1 MSQSIQGDSH
11 SKRQSKKAAASG
23 WIGSALEYYDFF
35 IYATAAALL
44 FPQLFFPSDNPT
56 VGIIIS
62 LASFGVGYIARPL
75 GAVVLGHMGDRH
87 GRKTVLVYCMFMMG
101 ASTMCIGLLP
111 TYAQIG
117 IWAPALL
124 IGLRLIQGFAVAGE
138 VSCASSMT
146 LEHAPDGRRGYFASF
161 TLQGV
166 QAGQLLAAAVF
177 LPLAQFMPADQFASW
192 GWRIPF
198 LLSAVV
204 LVIGWIIRRQV
215 HEAPVF
221 TEAQTQN
228 EPRKLPVVEVLTQSW
243 GDLLRVICM
252 ALSAVLAILASVF
265 GATYAVQPAYGIGF
279 PSGLFM
285 WIPVLGNIC
294 AVILIPFVGKLSD
307 KIGRKPP
314 VIVGVLCGGMLSFGY
329 LYAISIHN
337 MWLSLILS
345 LLMWGVAYQGFNGV
359 FPSLFPELFRTRVRV
374 TGMAIGQNIGVACT
388 AFLPALFVSVAPPG
402 SDNIP
407 LKIGALTFGIC
418 LISAIAAITTR
429 ETFRIRLKDLG
440 DPNAVPMSEEEYE
453 RVREQSDPKANAE
466 ASNQAFKKS
475 TPVIRS

>member
-1 MSQSIQGDSH
+1 MSDTLQPDPN
-11 SKRQSKKAAASG
+11 SKRQSRKAAASG

-44 FPQLFFPSDNPT
+44 FPQLFFPTDNPT
-56 VGIIIS
+56 VGIIVS
-62 LASFGVGYIARPL
+62 LASFGVGYIARPI
-75 GAVVLGHMGDRH
+75 GAVVLGHLGDRH
-87 GRKTVLVYCMFMMG
+87 GRKTVLVYCMFLMG
-101 ASTMCIGLLP
+101 FSTLSIGLLP
-111 TYAQIG
+111 TYQQIG
-117 IWAPALL
+117 IWAPAIL
-124 IGLRLIQGFAVAGE
+124 IFLRLVQGFAVAGE

-177 LPLAQFMPADQFASW
+177 LPLAQFMPADQFAAW

-204 LVIGWIIRRQV
+204 LVAGWIIRREV

-221 TEAQTQN
+221 TEAKTHAQP
-228 EPRKLPVVEVLTQSW
+228 EKLPVVEVITQSW
-243 GDLLRVICM
+243 RDVLRVICM
-252 ALSAVLAILASVF
+252 ALSAVLAIVASVF

-279 PSGLFM
+279 PSGVFM
-285 WIPVLGNIC
+285 WIPVLGNLC
-294 AVILIPFVGKLSD
+294 AVVLIPFVGKLSD
-307 KIGRKPP
+307 RIGRRPP
-314 VIVGVLCGGMLSFGY
+314 VIVGVLCGGLLSFAY

-337 MWLSLILS
+337 LWLSLILS

-388 AFLPALFVSVAPPG
+388 AFLPALFVTIAPPG
-402 SDNIP
+402 TENIP

-418 LISAIAAITTR
+418 AISAIAAFTTR
-429 ETFRIRLKDLG
+429 ETYRVRLKDLG
-440 DPNAVPMSEEEYE
+440 DPNAVPMSQEEYE
-453 RVREQSDPKANAE
+453 RVQQLSSRKPAMNVPQSV
-466 ASNQAFKKS
+466 SV
-475 TPVIRS
+475 TRS

>member
-1 MSQSIQGDSH
+1 MSDTLQPDPN
-11 SKRQSKKAAASG
+11 SKRQSRKAAASG

-44 FPQLFFPSDNPT
+44 FPQLFFPTDNPT
-56 VGIIIS
+56 VGIIVS
-62 LASFGVGYIARPL
+62 LASFGVGYVARPI
-75 GAVVLGHMGDRH
+75 GAVVLGHLGDRH
-87 GRKTVLVYCMFMMG
+87 GRKTVLVYCMFLMG
-101 ASTMCIGLLP
+101 FSTLSIGLLP
-111 TYAQIG
+111 TYQQIG
-117 IWAPALL
+117 VWAPAIL
-124 IGLRLIQGFAVAGE
+124 IFLRLVQGFAVAGE

-177 LPLAQFMPADQFASW
+177 LPLAQFMPADQFAAW

-204 LVIGWIIRRQV
+204 LVAGWIIRREV

-221 TEAQTQN
+221 TEAKTHAKP
-228 EPRKLPVVEVLTQSW
+228 EKLPVVEVITQSW
-243 GDLLRVICM
+243 RDVLRVICM
-252 ALSAVLAILASVF
+252 ALSAVLAIVASVF

-279 PSGLFM
+279 PSGVFM
-285 WIPVLGNIC
+285 WIPVLGNLC
-294 AVILIPFVGKLSD
+294 AVVLIPFVGKLSD
-307 KIGRKPP
+307 RIGRRPP
-314 VIVGVLCGGMLSFGY
+314 VIVGVLCGGLLSFAY

-337 MWLSLILS
+337 LWLSLILS

-388 AFLPALFVSVAPPG
+388 AFLPALFVTIAPPG
-402 SDNIP
+402 TENIP

-418 LISAIAAITTR
+418 AISAIAAFTTR
-429 ETFRIRLKDLG
+429 ETYRVRLKDLG
-440 DPNAVPMSEEEYE
+440 DPNAVPMSKEEYE
-453 RVREQSDPKANAE
+453 RVQALSSRKPAINVPQSV
-466 ASNQAFKKS
+466 SV
-475 TPVIRS
+475 TRS

>member
-1 MSQSIQGDSH
+1 MSQSIQADPD

-44 FPQLFFPSDNPT
+44 FPQLFFPTENPT
-56 VGIIIS
+56 VGIIVS
-62 LASFGVGYIARPL
+62 LASFGVGYIARPI
-75 GAVVLGHMGDRH
+75 GAVVLGHLGDRH
-87 GRKTVLVYCMFMMG
+87 GRKTVLVYCMFLMG
-101 ASTMCIGLLP
+101 FSTVSIGLLP
-111 TYAQIG
+111 TFEQIG
-117 IWAPALL
+117 VWAPALL
-124 IGLRLIQGFAVAGE
+124 IFLRLIQGFAVAGE
-138 VSCASSMT
+138 MSCASSMI

-177 LPLAQFMPADQFASW
+177 LPLAHFMPADQFAAW

-198 LLSAVV
+198 LLSVFV
-204 LVIGWIIRRQV
+204 LIAGWIIRREV

-221 TEAQTQN
+221 TEALTQA
-228 EPRKLPVVEVLTQSW
+228 ETRKLPVVEVITQSW
-243 GDLLRVICM
+243 RDVLRVVGM
-252 ALSAVLAILASVF
+252 ALSGILAIVASVF

-279 PSGLFM
+279 PSGVFM
-285 WIPVLGNIC
+285 WIPVLGNLC

-307 KIGRKPP
+307 RIGRRPP
-314 VIVGVLCGGMLSFGY
+314 VIAGVLCGGLLSFAY

-337 MWLSLILS
+337 LWLSVIFS

-402 SDNIP
+402 TENIP

-418 LISAIAAITTR
+418 LISAIAAFTTR
-429 ETFRIRLKDLG
+429 ETYRIRLKDLG
-440 DPNAVPMSEEEYE
+440 DPNAVPMSKEEYE
-453 RVREQSDPKANAE
+453 RVQEQSISGLQANAVQS
-466 ASNQAFKKS
+466 APA
-475 TPVIRS
+475 IRS

>member
-1 MSQSIQGDSH
+1 MSQSIQADPD

-44 FPQLFFPSDNPT
+44 FPQLFFPTDNPT
-56 VGIIIS
+56 VGIIVS
-62 LASFGVGYIARPL
+62 LASFGVGYIARPI
-75 GAVVLGHMGDRH
+75 GAVVLGHLGDRH
-87 GRKTVLVYCMFMMG
+87 GRKTVLVYCMFLMG
-101 ASTMCIGLLP
+101 FSTVCIGLLP
-111 TYAQIG
+111 TYQQIG
-117 IWAPALL
+117 VWAPALL
-124 IGLRLIQGFAVAGE
+124 IFLRLIQGFAVAGE

-177 LPLAQFMPADQFASW
+177 LPLAQFMPADQFAAW

-198 LLSAVV
+198 LLSALV
-204 LVIGWIIRRQV
+204 LVAGWIIRREV

-221 TEAQTQN
+221 TEAQTHQA
-228 EPRKLPVVEVLTQSW
+228 ETRKLPVVEVITQNW
-243 GDLLRVICM
+243 RDVLRVIGM
-252 ALSAVLAILASVF
+252 ALSAVLAIVASVF

-279 PSGLFM
+279 PSGVFM
-285 WIPVLGNIC
+285 WIPVLGNLC

-307 KIGRKPP
+307 RIGRRPP
-314 VIVGVLCGGMLSFGY
+314 VIVGVLSGGLLSFAY

-337 MWLSLILS
+337 LWLSLILS

-388 AFLPALFVSVAPPG
+388 AFLPALFVSIAPPG
-402 SDNIP
+402 TENIP

-418 LISAIAAITTR
+418 VISAIAAITTR
-429 ETFRIRLKDLG
+429 ETYRIRLKDLG
-440 DPNAVPMSEEEYE
+440 DPNAVPMSKEEYE
-453 RVREQSDPKANAE
+453 RVQEQSTSRPQVNA
-466 ASNQAFKKS
+466 AQSVPATHS
-475 TPVIRS
+475 

>member
-1 MSQSIQGDSH
+1 MSDTLQPDPN
-11 SKRQSKKAAASG
+11 SKRQSRKAAASG

-44 FPQLFFPSDNPT
+44 FPQLFFPTDNPT
-56 VGIIIS
+56 VGIIVS
-62 LASFGVGYIARPL
+62 LASFGVGYVARPI
-75 GAVVLGHMGDRH
+75 GAVVLGHLGDRH
-87 GRKTVLVYCMFMMG
+87 GRKTVLVYCMFLMG
-101 ASTMCIGLLP
+101 FSTLSIGLLP
-111 TYAQIG
+111 TYQQIG
-117 IWAPALL
+117 IWAPAIL
-124 IGLRLIQGFAVAGE
+124 IFLRLVQGFAVAGE

-177 LPLAQFMPADQFASW
+177 LPLAQFMPADQFAAW

-204 LVIGWIIRRQV
+204 LVAGWIIRREV

-221 TEAQTQN
+221 TEAKTHAKP
-228 EPRKLPVVEVLTQSW
+228 EKLPVVEVITQSW
-243 GDLLRVICM
+243 RDVLRVICM
-252 ALSAVLAILASVF
+252 ALSAVLAIVASVF

-279 PSGLFM
+279 PSGVFM
-285 WIPVLGNIC
+285 WIPVLGNLC
-294 AVILIPFVGKLSD
+294 AVVLIPFVGKLSD
-307 KIGRKPP
+307 RIGRRPP
-314 VIVGVLCGGMLSFGY
+314 VIVGVLCGGLLSFAY

-337 MWLSLILS
+337 LWLSLILS

-388 AFLPALFVSVAPPG
+388 AFLPALFVTIAPPG
-402 SDNIP
+402 TENIP

-418 LISAIAAITTR
+418 AISAIAAFTTR
-429 ETFRIRLKDLG
+429 ETYRVRLKDLG
-440 DPNAVPMSEEEYE
+440 DPNAVPMSKEEYE
-453 RVREQSDPKANAE
+453 RVQALSSRKPAMYVPQSV
-466 ASNQAFKKS
+466 SV
-475 TPVIRS
+475 TRS

>member
-1 MSQSIQGDSH
+1 MSDTLQPDPN
-11 SKRQSKKAAASG
+11 SKRQSRKAAASG

-44 FPQLFFPSDNPT
+44 FPQLFFPTDNPT
-56 VGIIIS
+56 VGIIVS
-62 LASFGVGYIARPL
+62 LASFGVGYIARPI
-75 GAVVLGHMGDRH
+75 GAVVLGHLGDRH
-87 GRKTVLVYCMFMMG
+87 GRKTVLVYCMFLMG
-101 ASTMCIGLLP
+101 FSTVCIGLLP
-111 TYAQIG
+111 TYQQIG
-117 IWAPALL
+117 VWAPALL
-124 IGLRLIQGFAVAGE
+124 IFLRLIQGFAVAGE

-146 LEHAPDGRRGYFASF
+146 LEHAPDGHRGYFASF

-177 LPLAQFMPADQFASW
+177 LPLAQFMPADQFAAW

-198 LLSAVV
+198 LLSALV
-204 LVIGWIIRRQV
+204 LVAGWIIRREV

-221 TEAQTQN
+221 TEAQTHT
-228 EPRKLPVVEVLTQSW
+228 EPRKLPVVEVITQNW
-243 GDLLRVICM
+243 RDVLRVIGM
-252 ALSAVLAILASVF
+252 ALSAVLAIVASVF

-279 PSGLFM
+279 PSGVFM
-285 WIPVLGNIC
+285 WIPVLGNLC

-307 KIGRKPP
+307 RIGRRPP
-314 VIVGVLCGGMLSFGY
+314 VIVGVLCGGLLSFAY

-337 MWLSLILS
+337 LWLSLILS

-388 AFLPALFVSVAPPG
+388 AFLPALFVSIAPPG
-402 SDNIP
+402 TENIP

-418 LISAIAAITTR
+418 AISAIAAITTR
-429 ETFRIRLKDLG
+429 ETYRIRLKDLG
-440 DPNAVPMSEEEYE
+440 DPDAVPMSQEEYE
-453 RVREQSDPKANAE
+453 RVQKQFTSKPQVNTAQSATA
-466 ASNQAFKKS
+466 
-475 TPVIRS
+475 TRS

>member
-1 MSQSIQGDSH
+1 MSDTLQPDPN
-11 SKRQSKKAAASG
+11 SKRQSRKAAASG

-44 FPQLFFPSDNPT
+44 FPQLFFPTDNPT
-56 VGIIIS
+56 VGIIVS
-62 LASFGVGYIARPL
+62 LASFGVGYVARPI
-75 GAVVLGHMGDRH
+75 GAVVLGHLGDRH
-87 GRKTVLVYCMFMMG
+87 GRKTVLVYCMFLMG
-101 ASTMCIGLLP
+101 FSTLSIGLLP
-111 TYAQIG
+111 TYQQIG
-117 IWAPALL
+117 IWAPAIL
-124 IGLRLIQGFAVAGE
+124 IFLRLVQGFAVAGE

-177 LPLAQFMPADQFASW
+177 LPLAQFMPADQFAAW

-204 LVIGWIIRRQV
+204 LVAGWIIRREV
-215 HEAPVF
+215 REAPVF
-221 TEAQTQN
+221 TEAKTHAKP
-228 EPRKLPVVEVLTQSW
+228 EKLPVVEVITQSW
-243 GDLLRVICM
+243 RDVLRVICM
-252 ALSAVLAILASVF
+252 ALSAVLAIVASVF

-279 PSGLFM
+279 PSGVFM
-285 WIPVLGNIC
+285 WIPVLGNLC
-294 AVILIPFVGKLSD
+294 AVVLIPFVGKLSD
-307 KIGRKPP
+307 RIGRRPP
-314 VIVGVLCGGMLSFGY
+314 VIVGVLCGGLLSFAY

-337 MWLSLILS
+337 LWLSLILS

-388 AFLPALFVSVAPPG
+388 AFLPALFVTIAPPG
-402 SDNIP
+402 TENIP

-418 LISAIAAITTR
+418 AISAIAAFTTR
-429 ETFRIRLKDLG
+429 ETYRVRLKDLG
-440 DPNAVPMSEEEYE
+440 DPNAVPMSKEEYE
-453 RVREQSDPKANAE
+453 RVQALSSRKPAMNVPQSV
-466 ASNQAFKKS
+466 SV
-475 TPVIRS
+475 TRS

>member
-1 MSQSIQGDSH
+1 MSDTLQPDPN
-11 SKRQSKKAAASG
+11 SKRQSRKAAASG

-44 FPQLFFPSDNPT
+44 FPQLFFPTDNPT
-56 VGIIIS
+56 VGIIVS
-62 LASFGVGYIARPL
+62 LASFGVGYVARPI
-75 GAVVLGHMGDRH
+75 GAVVLGHLGDRH
-87 GRKTVLVYCMFMMG
+87 GRKTVLVYCMFLMG
-101 ASTMCIGLLP
+101 FSTLSIGLLP
-111 TYAQIG
+111 TYQQIG
-117 IWAPALL
+117 VWAPAIL
-124 IGLRLIQGFAVAGE
+124 IFLRLVQGFAVAGE

-177 LPLAQFMPADQFASW
+177 LPLAQFMPADQFAAW

-204 LVIGWIIRRQV
+204 LVAGWIIRREV

-221 TEAQTQN
+221 TEAKTHAKP
-228 EPRKLPVVEVLTQSW
+228 EKLPVVEVITQSW
-243 GDLLRVICM
+243 RDVLRVICM
-252 ALSAVLAILASVF
+252 ALSAVLAIVASVF

-279 PSGLFM
+279 PSGVFM
-285 WIPVLGNIC
+285 WIPVLGNLC
-294 AVILIPFVGKLSD
+294 AVVLIPFGGKLSD
-307 KIGRKPP
+307 RIGRRPP
-314 VIVGVLCGGMLSFGY
+314 VIVGVLCGGLLSFAY

-337 MWLSLILS
+337 LWLSLILS

-388 AFLPALFVSVAPPG
+388 AFLPALFVTIAPPG
-402 SDNIP
+402 TENIP

-418 LISAIAAITTR
+418 AISAIAAFTTR
-429 ETFRIRLKDLG
+429 ETYRVRLKDLG
-440 DPNAVPMSEEEYE
+440 DPNAVPMSKEEYE
-453 RVREQSDPKANAE
+453 RVQALSSRKPAMNVPQSV
-466 ASNQAFKKS
+466 SV
-475 TPVIRS
+475 TRS

>member
-1 MSQSIQGDSH
+1 MSDTLQPDPN
-11 SKRQSKKAAASG
+11 SKRQSSKAAASG

-44 FPQLFFPSDNPT
+44 FPQLFFPTDNPT
-56 VGIIIS
+56 VGIIVS
-62 LASFGVGYIARPL
+62 LASFGVGYVARPI
-75 GAVVLGHMGDRH
+75 GAVVLGHLGDRH
-87 GRKTVLVYCMFMMG
+87 GRKTVLVYCMFLMG
-101 ASTMCIGLLP
+101 FSTLSIGLLP
-111 TYAQIG
+111 TYQQIG
-117 IWAPALL
+117 IWAPAIL
-124 IGLRLIQGFAVAGE
+124 IFLRLVQGFAVAGE

-177 LPLAQFMPADQFASW
+177 LPLAQFMPADQFAAW

-204 LVIGWIIRRQV
+204 LVAGWIIRREV

-221 TEAQTQN
+221 TEAKTHAQP
-228 EPRKLPVVEVLTQSW
+228 EKLPVVEVITQSW
-243 GDLLRVICM
+243 RDVLRVICM
-252 ALSAVLAILASVF
+252 ALSAVLAIVASVF

-279 PSGLFM
+279 PSGVFM
-285 WIPVLGNIC
+285 WIPVLGNLC

-307 KIGRKPP
+307 RIGRRPP
-314 VIVGVLCGGMLSFGY
+314 VIVGVLCGGLLSFAY

-337 MWLSLILS
+337 LWLSLILS

-388 AFLPALFVSVAPPG
+388 AFLPALFVTIAPPG
-402 SDNIP
+402 TENIP

-418 LISAIAAITTR
+418 AISAIAAFTTR
-429 ETFRIRLKDLG
+429 ETYRVRLKDLG
-440 DPNAVPMSEEEYE
+440 DPNAVPMSKEEYE
-453 RVREQSDPKANAE
+453 RVQELSSRKPAMNVPQSV
-466 ASNQAFKKS
+466 SV
-475 TPVIRS
+475 TRS

>member
-1 MSQSIQGDSH
+1 MSDTLQPDPN
-11 SKRQSKKAAASG
+11 SKRQSRKAAASG

-44 FPQLFFPSDNPT
+44 FPQLFFPTDNPT
-56 VGIIIS
+56 VGIIVS
-62 LASFGVGYIARPL
+62 LASFGVGYVARPI
-75 GAVVLGHMGDRH
+75 GAVVLGHLGDRH
-87 GRKTVLVYCMFMMG
+87 GRKTVLVYCMFLMG
-101 ASTMCIGLLP
+101 FSTLSIGLLP
-111 TYAQIG
+111 TYQQIG
-117 IWAPALL
+117 IWAPAIL
-124 IGLRLIQGFAVAGE
+124 IFLRLVQGFAVAGE

-177 LPLAQFMPADQFASW
+177 LPLAQFMPADQFAAW

-204 LVIGWIIRRQV
+204 LVAGWIIRREV

-221 TEAQTQN
+221 TEAKTHAKP
-228 EPRKLPVVEVLTQSW
+228 EKLPVVEVITQSW
-243 GDLLRVICM
+243 RDVLRVICM
-252 ALSAVLAILASVF
+252 ALSAVLAIVASVF

-279 PSGLFM
+279 PSGVFM
-285 WIPVLGNIC
+285 WIPVLGNLC
-294 AVILIPFVGKLSD
+294 AVVLIPFVGKLSD
-307 KIGRKPP
+307 RIGRRPP
-314 VIVGVLCGGMLSFGY
+314 VIVGVLCGGLLSFAY

-337 MWLSLILS
+337 LWLSLILS

-388 AFLPALFVSVAPPG
+388 AFLPALFVTIAPPG
-402 SDNIP
+402 TENIP

-418 LISAIAAITTR
+418 AISAIAAFTTR
-429 ETFRIRLKDLG
+429 ETYRVRLKDLG
-440 DPNAVPMSEEEYE
+440 DPNAVPMSKEEYE
-453 RVREQSDPKANAE
+453 RVQALSSRKPAINVPQSV
-466 ASNQAFKKS
+466 SV
-475 TPVIRS
+475 TRS

>member
-1 MSQSIQGDSH
+1 MSDTLQPDPN
-11 SKRQSKKAAASG
+11 SKRQSRKAAASG

-44 FPQLFFPSDNPT
+44 FPQLFFPTDNPT
-56 VGIIIS
+56 VGIIVS
-62 LASFGVGYIARPL
+62 LASFGVGYIARPI
-75 GAVVLGHMGDRH
+75 GAVVLGHLGDRH
-87 GRKTVLVYCMFMMG
+87 GRKTVLVYCMFLMG
-101 ASTMCIGLLP
+101 FSTLSIGLLP
-111 TYAQIG
+111 TYQQIG
-117 IWAPALL
+117 IWAPAIL
-124 IGLRLIQGFAVAGE
+124 IFLRLVQGFAVAGE

-177 LPLAQFMPADQFASW
+177 LPLAQFMPADQFAAW

-204 LVIGWIIRRQV
+204 LVAGWIIRREV

-221 TEAQTQN
+221 TEAKTHAQP
-228 EPRKLPVVEVLTQSW
+228 EKLPVVEVITQSW
-243 GDLLRVICM
+243 RDVLRVICM
-252 ALSAVLAILASVF
+252 ALSAVLAIVASVF

-279 PSGLFM
+279 PSGVFM
-285 WIPVLGNIC
+285 WIPVLGNLC
-294 AVILIPFVGKLSD
+294 AVVLIPFVGKLSD
-307 KIGRKPP
+307 RIGRRPP
-314 VIVGVLCGGMLSFGY
+314 VIVGVLCGGLLSFAY

-337 MWLSLILS
+337 LWLSLILS

-388 AFLPALFVSVAPPG
+388 AFLPALFVTIAPPG
-402 SDNIP
+402 TENIP

-418 LISAIAAITTR
+418 AISAIAAFTTR
-429 ETFRIRLKDLG
+429 ETYRVRLKDLG
-440 DPNAVPMSEEEYE
+440 DPNAVPMSKEEYE
-453 RVREQSDPKANAE
+453 RVQALSSRKPAMNVPQSV
-466 ASNQAFKKS
+466 SV
-475 TPVIRS
+475 TRS

>member
-1 MSQSIQGDSH
+1 MSQSIQADPN
-11 SKRQSKKAAASG
+11 SKRQSRKAAASG

-44 FPQLFFPSDNPT
+44 FPQLFFPTDNPT
-56 VGIIIS
+56 VGIIVS
-62 LASFGVGYIARPL
+62 LASFGVGYIARPI
-75 GAVVLGHMGDRH
+75 GAVVLGHLGDRH
-87 GRKTVLVYCMFMMG
+87 GRKTVLVYCMFLMG
-101 ASTMCIGLLP
+101 FSTVCIGLLP
-111 TYAQIG
+111 TYHQIG
-117 IWAPALL
+117 VWAPALL
-124 IGLRLIQGFAVAGE
+124 IFLRLIQGFAVAGE

-177 LPLAQFMPADQFASW
+177 LPLAQFMPADQFAAW

-198 LLSAVV
+198 LLSALV
-204 LVIGWIIRRQV
+204 LVVGWIIRREV

-221 TEAQTQN
+221 TEAQTQG
-228 EPRKLPVVEVLTQSW
+228 EIRKLPVVEVITQSW
-243 GDLLRVICM
+243 RDVLRVIGM

-279 PSGLFM
+279 PSGVFM
-285 WIPVLGNIC
+285 WIPVLGNLC

-307 KIGRKPP
+307 RIGRRPP
-314 VIVGVLCGGMLSFGY
+314 VIVGVLSGGLLSFAY

-337 MWLSLILS
+337 LWLSLILS

-388 AFLPALFVSVAPPG
+388 AFLPALFVSIAPPG
-402 SDNIP
+402 TENIP

-418 LISAIAAITTR
+418 AISAIAAITTR
-429 ETFRIRLKDLG
+429 ETYRIRLKDLG
-440 DPNAVPMSEEEYE
+440 DPNAVPMSKEEYE
-453 RVREQSDPKANAE
+453 RVQKQSMARPQVNAVQSGS
-466 ASNQAFKKS
+466 ATHS
-475 TPVIRS
+475 

>member
-1 MSQSIQGDSH
+1 MSDTLQPDPN
-11 SKRQSKKAAASG
+11 SKRQSRKAAASG

-44 FPQLFFPSDNPT
+44 FPQLFFPTDNPT
-56 VGIIIS
+56 VGIIVS
-62 LASFGVGYIARPL
+62 LASFGVGYVARPI
-75 GAVVLGHMGDRH
+75 GAVVLGHLGDRH
-87 GRKTVLVYCMFMMG
+87 GRKTVLVYCMFLMG
-101 ASTMCIGLLP
+101 FSTLSIGLLP
-111 TYAQIG
+111 TYQQIG
-117 IWAPALL
+117 IWAPAIL
-124 IGLRLIQGFAVAGE
+124 IFLRLVQGFAVAGE

-177 LPLAQFMPADQFASW
+177 LPLAQFMPADQFAAW

-204 LVIGWIIRRQV
+204 LVAGWIIRREV

-221 TEAQTQN
+221 TEAKTHAKP
-228 EPRKLPVVEVLTQSW
+228 EKLPVVEVITQSW
-243 GDLLRVICM
+243 RDVLRVICM
-252 ALSAVLAILASVF
+252 ALSAVLAIVASVF

-279 PSGLFM
+279 PSGVFM
-285 WIPVLGNIC
+285 WIPVLGNLC
-294 AVILIPFVGKLSD
+294 AVVLIPFVGKLSD
-307 KIGRKPP
+307 RIGRRPP
-314 VIVGVLCGGMLSFGY
+314 VIVGVLCGGLLSFAY

-337 MWLSLILS
+337 LWLSLILS

-388 AFLPALFVSVAPPG
+388 AFLPALFVTIAPPG
-402 SDNIP
+402 TENIP

-418 LISAIAAITTR
+418 AISAIAAFTTR
-429 ETFRIRLKDLG
+429 ETYRVRLKDLG
-440 DPNAVPMSEEEYE
+440 DPNAVPMSKEEYE
-453 RVREQSDPKANAE
+453 RVQALSSRKPAMNVPQSV
-466 ASNQAFKKS
+466 SV
-475 TPVIRS
+475 TRS

>member
-1 MSQSIQGDSH
+1 MSQSTLVESH
-11 SKRQSKKAAASG
+11 SKRQSRKAAASG

-44 FPQLFFPSDNPT
+44 FPQLFFPTDNPT
-56 VGIIIS
+56 VGIIVS
-62 LASFGVGYIARPL
+62 LASFGVGYIARPI
-75 GAVVLGHMGDRH
+75 GAVVLGHLGDRH
-87 GRKTVLVYCMFMMG
+87 GRKTVLVYCMFLMG
-101 ASTMCIGLLP
+101 FSTVSIGLLP
-111 TYAQIG
+111 TYQQIG
-117 IWAPALL
+117 VWAPALL
-124 IGLRLIQGFAVAGE
+124 IFLRLIQGFAVAGE

-166 QAGQLLAAAVF
+166 QAGQLLAAGVF
-177 LPLAQFMPADQFASW
+177 LPLAQFMPADQFAAW

-198 LLSAVV
+198 LLSALV
-204 LVIGWIIRRQV
+204 LVAGWIIRREV

-221 TEAQTQN
+221 TEAQTTG
-228 EPRKLPVVEVLTQSW
+228 ETRKLPVVEVFTQSW
-243 GDLLRVICM
+243 RDVLRVICM
-252 ALSAVLAILASVF
+252 ALSAVLAIVASVF

-279 PSGLFM
+279 PSGVFM
-285 WIPVLGNIC
+285 WIPVLGNLC

-307 KIGRKPP
+307 RIGRRPP
-314 VIVGVLCGGMLSFGY
+314 VIVGVLSGGLLSFAY

-337 MWLSLILS
+337 LWLSLILS

-388 AFLPALFVSVAPPG
+388 AFLPALFVSIAPPG
-402 SDNIP
+402 TENIP

-418 LISAIAAITTR
+418 VISAIAAFTTR
-429 ETFRIRLKDLG
+429 ETYRIRLKDLG
-440 DPNAVPMSEEEYE
+440 DPNAVPMSKEEYE
-453 RVREQSDPKANAE
+453 RVQEQSYSQSPAGEVQSVPA
-466 ASNQAFKKS
+466 
-475 TPVIRS
+475 TRS

>member
-1 MSQSIQGDSH
+1 MKQSILVESH
-11 SKRQSKKAAASG
+11 SKRQSRKAAASG

-44 FPQLFFPSDNPT
+44 FPQLFFPTDNPT
-56 VGIIIS
+56 VGIIVS
-62 LASFGVGYIARPL
+62 LASFGVGYIARPI
-75 GAVVLGHMGDRH
+75 GAVVLGHLGDRH
-87 GRKTVLVYCMFMMG
+87 GRKTVLVYCMFLMG
-101 ASTMCIGLLP
+101 FSTVSIGLLP
-111 TYAQIG
+111 TYQQIG
-117 IWAPALL
+117 VWAPALL
-124 IGLRLIQGFAVAGE
+124 IFLRLIQGFAVAGE

-166 QAGQLLAAAVF
+166 QAGQLLAAGVF
-177 LPLAQFMPADQFASW
+177 LPLAQFMPADQFAAW

-198 LLSAVV
+198 LLSALV
-204 LVIGWIIRRQV
+204 LVAGWIIRREV

-221 TEAQTQN
+221 TEAQTTG
-228 EPRKLPVVEVLTQSW
+228 ETRKLPVVEVFTQSW
-243 GDLLRVICM
+243 RDVLRVICM
-252 ALSAVLAILASVF
+252 ALSAVLAIVASVF

-279 PSGLFM
+279 PSGVFM
-285 WIPVLGNIC
+285 WIPVLGNLC

-307 KIGRKPP
+307 RIGRRPP
-314 VIVGVLCGGMLSFGY
+314 VIVGVLSGGLLSFAY

-337 MWLSLILS
+337 LWLSLILS

-388 AFLPALFVSVAPPG
+388 AFLPALFVSIAPPG
-402 SDNIP
+402 TENIP

-418 LISAIAAITTR
+418 VISAIAAFTTR
-429 ETFRIRLKDLG
+429 ETYRIRLKDLG
-440 DPNAVPMSEEEYE
+440 DPNAVPMSKEEYE
-453 RVREQSDPKANAE
+453 RVQEQSYSQSPANE
-466 ASNQAFKKS
+466 VQSV
-475 TPVIRS
+475 PVTRS

>member
-1 MSQSIQGDSH
+1 MSDTLQPDPN
-11 SKRQSKKAAASG
+11 SKRQSRKAAASG

-44 FPQLFFPSDNPT
+44 FPQLFFPTDNPT
-56 VGIIIS
+56 VGIIVS
-62 LASFGVGYIARPL
+62 LASFGVGYVARPI
-75 GAVVLGHMGDRH
+75 GAVVLGHLGDRH
-87 GRKTVLVYCMFMMG
+87 GRKTVLVYCMFLMG
-101 ASTMCIGLLP
+101 FSTLSIGLLP
-111 TYAQIG
+111 TYQQIG
-117 IWAPALL
+117 VWAPAIL
-124 IGLRLIQGFAVAGE
+124 IFLRLVQGFAVAGE

-177 LPLAQFMPADQFASW
+177 LPLAQFMPADQFAAW

-204 LVIGWIIRRQV
+204 LVAGWIIRREV

-221 TEAQTQN
+221 TEAKTHAQP
-228 EPRKLPVVEVLTQSW
+228 EKLPVVEVITQSW
-243 GDLLRVICM
+243 RDVLRVICM
-252 ALSAVLAILASVF
+252 ALSAVLAIVASVF

-279 PSGLFM
+279 PSGVFM
-285 WIPVLGNIC
+285 WIPVLGNLC
-294 AVILIPFVGKLSD
+294 AVVLIPFVGKLSD
-307 KIGRKPP
+307 RIGRRPP
-314 VIVGVLCGGMLSFGY
+314 VIVGVLCGGLLSFAY

-337 MWLSLILS
+337 LWLSLILS

-388 AFLPALFVSVAPPG
+388 AFLPALFVTIAPPG
-402 SDNIP
+402 TENIP

-418 LISAIAAITTR
+418 AISAIAAFTTR
-429 ETFRIRLKDLG
+429 ETYRVRLKDLG
-440 DPNAVPMSEEEYE
+440 DPNAVPMSKEEYE
-453 RVREQSDPKANAE
+453 RVQALSSRKPAMNVPQSV
-466 ASNQAFKKS
+466 SV
-475 TPVIRS
+475 TRS

>member
-1 MSQSIQGDSH
+1 MSDTLQPDPN
-11 SKRQSKKAAASG
+11 SKRQSRKAAASG

-44 FPQLFFPSDNPT
+44 FPQLFFPTDNPT
-56 VGIIIS
+56 VGIIVS
-62 LASFGVGYIARPL
+62 LASFGVGYVARPI
-75 GAVVLGHMGDRH
+75 GAVVLGHLGDRH
-87 GRKTVLVYCMFMMG
+87 GRKTVLVYCMFLMG
-101 ASTMCIGLLP
+101 FSTLSIGLLP
-111 TYAQIG
+111 TYQQIG
-117 IWAPALL
+117 IWAPAIL
-124 IGLRLIQGFAVAGE
+124 IFLRLVQGFAVAGE

-177 LPLAQFMPADQFASW
+177 LPLAQFMPADQFAAW

-204 LVIGWIIRRQV
+204 LVAGWIIRREV

-221 TEAQTQN
+221 TEAKTHAQP
-228 EPRKLPVVEVLTQSW
+228 EKLPVVEVITQSW
-243 GDLLRVICM
+243 RDVLRVICM
-252 ALSAVLAILASVF
+252 ALSAVLAIVASVF

-279 PSGLFM
+279 PSGVFM
-285 WIPVLGNIC
+285 WIPVLGNLC
-294 AVILIPFVGKLSD
+294 AVVLIPFVGKLSD
-307 KIGRKPP
+307 RIGRRPP
-314 VIVGVLCGGMLSFGY
+314 VIVGVLCGGLLSFAY

-337 MWLSLILS
+337 LWLSLILS

-388 AFLPALFVSVAPPG
+388 AFLPALFVTIAPPG
-402 SDNIP
+402 TENIP

-418 LISAIAAITTR
+418 AISAIAAFTTR
-429 ETFRIRLKDLG
+429 ETYRVRLKDLG
-440 DPNAVPMSEEEYE
+440 DPNAVPMSKEEYE
-453 RVREQSDPKANAE
+453 RVQALSSRKPAMNVPQSV
-466 ASNQAFKKS
+466 SV
-475 TPVIRS
+475 TRS

>member
-1 MSQSIQGDSH
+1 MSDTLQPDPN
-11 SKRQSKKAAASG
+11 SKRQSRKAAASG

-44 FPQLFFPSDNPT
+44 FPQLFFPTDNPT
-56 VGIIIS
+56 VGIIVS
-62 LASFGVGYIARPL
+62 LASFGVGYVARPI
-75 GAVVLGHMGDRH
+75 GAVVLGHLGDRH
-87 GRKTVLVYCMFMMG
+87 GRKTVLVYCMFLMG
-101 ASTMCIGLLP
+101 FSTLSIGLLP
-111 TYAQIG
+111 TYQQIG
-117 IWAPALL
+117 VWAPAIL
-124 IGLRLIQGFAVAGE
+124 IFLRLVQGFAVAGE

-177 LPLAQFMPADQFASW
+177 LPLAQFMPADQFAAW

-204 LVIGWIIRRQV
+204 LVAGWIIRREV

-221 TEAQTQN
+221 TEAKTHAKP
-228 EPRKLPVVEVLTQSW
+228 EKLPVVEVITQSW
-243 GDLLRVICM
+243 RDVLRVICM
-252 ALSAVLAILASVF
+252 ALSAVLAIVASVF

-279 PSGLFM
+279 PSGVFM
-285 WIPVLGNIC
+285 WIPVLGNLC
-294 AVILIPFVGKLSD
+294 AVVLIPFVGKLSD
-307 KIGRKPP
+307 RIGRRPP
-314 VIVGVLCGGMLSFGY
+314 VIVGVLCGGLLSFAY

-337 MWLSLILS
+337 LWLSLILS

-388 AFLPALFVSVAPPG
+388 AFLPALFVTIAPPG
-402 SDNIP
+402 TENIP

-418 LISAIAAITTR
+418 AISAIAALTTR
-429 ETFRIRLKDLG
+429 ETYRVRLKDLG
-440 DPNAVPMSEEEYE
+440 DPNAVPMSKEEYE
-453 RVREQSDPKANAE
+453 RVQALSSRKPAMNVPQSV
-466 ASNQAFKKS
+466 SV
-475 TPVIRS
+475 TRS